1 MSRTAAVL
9 ISSTRAATG
18 VYADT
23 TGPVIRDW
31 LSERGFTV
39 GDPILAVDG
48 DPFAA
53 ALTAELT
60 LRPDLIITSGGTG
73 ISPTDRTATITAAAL
88 DYEIPGIAEEIRRQG
103 VAKVPTAILSRGV
116 AGVVRPD
123 AGRQPARVE
132 GRGEGR
138 AGGAGRH
145 RRPRAGPAGRRRPP
159 AVAATAS

>member
-31 LSERGFTV
+31 LTARGFTV
-39 GDPILAVDG
+39 GDPVVAVDG
-48 DPFAA
+48 EPFAVALA
-53 ALTAELT
+53 AQLT

-116 AGVVRPD
+116 AGV
-123 AGRQPARVE
+123 AGRTLIVNLP
-132 GRGEGR
+132 GSRGGVKDGLTVLDSIVDHALDQL
-138 AGGAGRH
+138 AGGDHPQG
-145 RRPRAGPAGRRRPP
+145 
-159 AVAATAS
+159 AS